1 MDLMRKAKSV
11 TTNSEAIYHN
21 MALISYLQNKTN
33 DALRYF
39 EKALEINPNST
50 DIITNLEIVRTGGEL
65 EIDWI

>member
-1 MDLMRKAKSV
+1 MRKAKSV